1 MKIFIIKKT
10 NILMIILL
18 LLSLSIL
25 PSLKKQTISV
35 SENFNFSKNELNKIQ
50 QITNQNEKVAYLT
63 FDDGPS
69 TTATSKILDIRTFHC

>member
-18 LLSLSIL
+18 LLSFSIL

>member
-18 LLSLSIL
+18 LLSFSIL
-25 PSLKKQTISV
+25 PSLKKQIISV